1 MKTTVL
7 VFVRDRISGVAET
20 QIMQLMTDVHAI
32 KGFIEFCK
40 KDNIAKEEHE
50 LVKIGELD
58 EDNHFIFAKCLDVS
72 DLDKNLTIGTSH
84 ELILCNG
91 NNAEEKYQIL
101 TRNLREDS
109 DLEE

>member
-1 MKTTVL
+1 MKNTVL

-20 QIMQLMTDVHAI
+20 QIMQLMTNTHAV

-50 LVKIGELD
+50 LVKIAELD
-58 EDNHFIFAKCLDVS
+58 DNNEVINTDIS
-72 DLDKNLTIGTSH
+72 
-84 ELILCNG
+84 ILCNG
-91 NNAEEKYQIL
+91 NNAEETYQIL